1 MTGPCPIFEP
11 ETILRAMH
19 MAFEEACDTLQLTH
33 RRARSEVLVANIVAS
48 GFGPFAEISLLV
60 CFGTVPL
67 WIRLASGSEAPRRPS
82 GPFKVPSP
90 NR

>member
-1 MTGPCPIFEP
+1 M
-11 ETILRAMH
+11 RAMPVICTVI
-19 MAFEEACDTLQLTH
+19 AVFLGAKIWGD
-33 RRARSEVLVANIVAS
+33 VLAATPVS
-48 GFGPFAEISLLV
+48 GFGPFAEMILLV